1 MTWRGKQHVTVH
13 YFKDGATNRSR
24 AVQIWQILIGSAY
37 RRETLT
43 YKELVRLLG
52 GKNPKV
58 LAKQLGH
65 IMHWCSQN
73 KLPPLTILVVN
84 KGTGSPGGGLTLV
97 ADRGK
102 LRERVFTFDWY
113 GVYTPSEDEFNE
125 AWNNG

>member
-1 MTWRGKQHVTVH
+1 MTWRGKQHATVR

-43 YKELVRLLG
+43 YEELVSLLG
-52 GKNPKV
+52 NKNPKV

-65 IMHWCSQN
+65 IMHYCSQN

-84 KGTGSPGGGLTLV
+84 KSTGRPGGGLTLL

-102 LRERVFTFDWY
+102 LRERVFTHGWY
-113 GVYTPSEDEFNE
+113 DVYPPTEQQLEE
-125 AWNNG
+125 AWENG